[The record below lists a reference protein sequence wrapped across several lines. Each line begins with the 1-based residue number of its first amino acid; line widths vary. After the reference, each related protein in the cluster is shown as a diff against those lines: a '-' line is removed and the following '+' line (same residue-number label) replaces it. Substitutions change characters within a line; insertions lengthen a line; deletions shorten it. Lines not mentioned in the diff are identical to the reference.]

1 MRASRD
7 DMAEP
12 ALTRIADRPSTQLS
26 AALAAALVV
35 VAVGHQFVLGSFLVL
50 VGLLAGI
57 SLSGSV

>member
-1 MRASRD
+1 
-7 DMAEP
+7 MAEP